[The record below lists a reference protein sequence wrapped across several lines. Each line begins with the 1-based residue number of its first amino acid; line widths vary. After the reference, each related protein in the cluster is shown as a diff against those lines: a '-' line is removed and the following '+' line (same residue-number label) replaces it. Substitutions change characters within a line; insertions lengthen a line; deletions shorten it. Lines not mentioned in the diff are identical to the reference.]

1 MKTLGNPDSAAP
13 RGGARSRQSA
23 TTRSYD
29 VVVVGA
35 SFAGLSF
42 ARTAALR
49 GLGVLVLER
58 RSAPGVRLHT
68 TGILVKEAAELL
80 DVPAAL
86 TRVVPGVRLYGS
98 TLQATDLHRPG
109 YWFLATDTP
118 RLMEWL
124 CEEARRAGA
133 EFRFFTPFVSARRE
147 DGWIH
152 LPGDGVRCRYLVG
165 ADGAHSRVAR
175 CFDLGRNRRF
185 LTGVEAEYPGACGL
199 DPRFLHCLMS
209 PQLAPGYIAWAVPGV
224 GITQVGL
231 ACTHPRKPRL
241 EHWLA
246 KLRRELGFAG
256 REPCGFRAGSI
267 PVGGPVSPIASD
279 GVLLI
284 GDAAGL
290 VSPLTGGG
298 IANAL
303 RFGRRAGQL
312 VADFLAGHGP
322 EPSCVLAREQPDYRV
337 KRALRALL
345 STVPPAW
352 PLDLLLHSAP
362 GRALARNLFFHA
374 RWPRPEP
381 TPPGRAFRAAAGAG
395 ISTSV
400 AGMAG
405 PTGRG

>member
-1 MKTLGNPDSAAP
+1 MQVHPLT
-13 RGGARSRQSA
+13 GAVDGMTEQTTVQSH
-23 TTRSYD
+23 D

-35 SFAGLSF
+35 SFAGLAF
-42 ARTAALR
+42 ARAAALR
-49 GLGVLVLER
+49 GLDVLVLER
-58 RSAPGVRLHT
+58 RSAPGARLHT
-68 TGILVKEAAELL
+68 TGILVKEAAEVL

-98 TLQATDLHRPG
+98 ALQATDLRRPG

-118 RLMEWL
+118 RLMEWM
-124 CEEARRAGA
+124 CDEAARAGA
-133 EFRFFTPFVSARRE
+133 AFRFFTPFVSARRE
-147 DGWIH
+147 GGWIH
-152 LPGDGVRCRYLVG
+152 LTGQGLRCRYLVG

-175 CFDLGRNRRF
+175 CFGLGRNRRF
-185 LTGVEAEYPGACGL
+185 LTGVEAEYPGGCGL

-209 PQLAPGYIAWAVPGV
+209 REVAPGYIAWAVPGV

-241 EHWLA
+241 DRWLQH
-246 KLRRELGFAG
+246 LRGELGFEG
-256 REPCGFRAGSI
+256 RKPSGFRAGSI
-267 PVGGPVSPIASD
+267 PVGGPVDPIASD

-312 VADFLAGHGP
+312 VADFLDGRGP
-322 EPSCVLAREQPDYRV
+322 EPSCVLARERPDYTV

-345 STVPPAW
+345 STAPPAW
-352 PLDLLLHSAP
+352 PLDALLHSTP
-362 GRALARNLFFHA
+362 GRALARKVFFHA
-374 RWPRPEP
+374 RWPLTETRVGKRHFRP
-381 TPPGRAFRAAAGAG
+381 AAGSG
-395 ISTSV
+395 VST
-400 AGMAG
+400 A
-405 PTGRG
+405 